1 MPLNIPGLLAP
12 FQLVIYPRLV
22 LPHIS
27 VKDIRHLDFRALK
40 KAGYRGAVFDKD
52 NCLTIPYKDTL
63 VPELTDA
70 WRECLDTFGDGNV
83 IIVSNSAGTY
93 LDAGGIQAESV
104 SHHLGVPVL
113 VHDAFKPAYSC
124 ITAIR
129 TYFASLQRPIREH
142 ELIIVGDRIFTDI
155 IMANRIRRASERKQN
170 ALLPVNIPGTGSG
183 DMPPTEPA
191 GPLGVWTTGLWKK
204 EALVMRYLE
213 ASLVKAVD
221 RWSTGPSFDASRYV
235 KEPPAPL
242 EVKKSHWA
250 SRLLSRFRT

>member
-1 MPLNIPGLLAP
+1 VVRCLTKITAWYASFIRLRLAR
-12 FQLVIYPRLV
+12 QLMGWA
-22 LPHIS
+22 S
-27 VKDIRHLDFRALK
+27 Q
-40 KAGYRGAVFDKD
+40 
-52 NCLTIPYKDTL
+52 TIPYKDTL

-70 WRECLDTFGDGNV
+70 WQECLDTFGDGNV

-93 LDAGGIQAESV
+93 LDAGGIQVSAFAIISANGTHHYQAESV

-124 ITAIR
+124 IAAIR
-129 TYFASLQRPIREH
+129 TYFAGLHRPIREH

-155 IMANRIRRASERKQN
+155 IMANRIRRASERKGN
-170 ALLPVNIPGTGSG
+170 AVLAR
-183 DMPPTEPA
+183 DPPTTGPA

-213 ASLVKAVD
+213 ASLVKAVE
-221 RWSTGPSFDASRYV
+221 RWSTGPGFDASEYV

-242 EVKKSHWA
+242 EIKQSHWA
-250 SRLLSRFRT
+250 TRLLSRFRT